1 MGRSVNTVFQESFVK
16 PKFQIAAYALA
27 LSTLVILQG
36 AAPPTAAPATP
47 AAPPAS
53 RPVPLVEDPTKPSAA
68 RSNASGAINNG
79 WLNTHNRFVATAK
92 AGGIDLYMEGDSI
105 TDFWKGRFAANW
117 NQNLGPWKPGD
128 FGISGDRTQNVLYR
142 IANGELDGVN
152 PKVIVLL
159 IGTNNLASNATYGI
173 NTVDDTVKGIKA
185 VMEALHE
192 KAPQAKLLVIGVM
205 PRNDGP
211 PKAPADIWSNIGKVN
226 AALAKFADGK
236 TIKFLDLNDKLADK
250 DGKLLPGVM
259 GTDNLHPSDKGYQIW
274 ADAMKPILTEWLGE
288 PKTP

>member
-1 MGRSVNTVFQESFVK
+1 MSYRLHL
-16 PKFQIAAYALA
+16 AALLA
-27 LSTLVILQG
+27 CLYFG
-36 AAPPTAAPATP
+36 AAP
-47 AAPPAS
+47 APPAS
-53 RPVPLVEDPTKPSAA
+53 TPAAAVAPAASRAGPLVEDPTKPSPA
-68 RSNASGAINNG
+68 RSGAAGAVNNG
-79 WLNTHNRFVATAK
+79 WMNTHNRFVTTAK

-117 NQNLGPWKPGD
+117 NKNLGAWKPGD

-173 NTVDDTVKGIKA
+173 NTVEDTVKGIKA
-185 VMEALHE
+185 VMDALRE

-211 PKAPADIWSNIGKVN
+211 PKAPADIWSNICKVN
-226 AALAKFADGK
+226 AAVAKFADG
-236 TIKFLDLNDKLADK
+236 TNVKFLDLNDKLADK

-259 GTDNLHPSDKGYQIW
+259 GTDTLHPSDKGYQIW

-288 PKTP
+288 PKPQ